1 MIVIGEKIN
10 ATRKSIQTA
19 IAEQNREVIVSQ
31 IQAQDSA
38 GAHCIDLNAG
48 NPDGDIDKE
57 ADDMCWLI
65 DIALEQTQ
73 KTLVLDS
80 ASADVIRKG
89 AEHINGRRDWILNSV
104 KNDASTL
111 DALIPIAVQYNAPV
125 IALAMDHQT
134 IPETMELRMEN
145 CLAIRNKADEMGL
158 KEDMLYFDPLVM
170 PLSSDNK
177 FGKMVLN
184 TLKQIKTEFHE
195 AKTTMGLSNVSF
207 GLPNRQ
213 KINSAFLIA
222 AVANGLD
229 SAFCDPTRPEI
240 KQAVLLAS
248 LVCGKDR
255 FCRRYTRSVR
265 NGVFEDSK

>member
-10 ATRKSIQTA
+10 ATRQSIRTA
-19 IAEQNREVIVSQ
+19 IAEKNQDEIVRQ
-31 IQAQDSA
+31 IQAQDKT

-48 NPDGDIDKE
+48 NPDGDIAKE

-65 DIALEQTQ
+65 DIALEHTQ

-89 AEHINGRRDWILNSV
+89 AEHLRDRRDWILNSV
-104 KNDASTL
+104 KNDAASL
-111 DALIPIAVQYNAPV
+111 DALIPIAVQYNSPV
-125 IALAMDHQT
+125 VALAMDHET
-134 IPETMELRMEN
+134 IPETADQRMQN
-145 CLAIRNKADEMGL
+145 CLAIRNKAEEMGL
-158 KEDMLYFDPLVM
+158 KEEHLYFDPLVM
-170 PLSSDNK
+170 PLSSNNK
-177 FGKMVLN
+177 IGKVVLEA
-184 TLKQIKTEFHE
+184 LRSIKIEFSS

-222 AVANGLD
+222 AAANGLD
-229 SAFCDPTRPEI
+229 SAFCDPTRPEMQ
-240 KQAVLLAS
+240 KAVLLAS

-255 FCRRYTRSVR
+255 FCRRYTRGVR
-265 NGVFEDSK
+265 SGLFDDS